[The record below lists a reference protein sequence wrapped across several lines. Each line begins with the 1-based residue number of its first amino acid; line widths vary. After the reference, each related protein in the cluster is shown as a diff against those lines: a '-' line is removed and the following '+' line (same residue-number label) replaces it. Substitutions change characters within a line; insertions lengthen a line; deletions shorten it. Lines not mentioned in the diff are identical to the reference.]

1 MFRKILQ
8 KKTHHRKTKNLKYL
22 ATNTKKKIH
31 IRIYKK
37 DGRNTGT
44 RISSRQKF
52 LHDRTNNSLLFPT
65 ENEQTLDGNNL
76 KQDTAHPLL
85 LFLTHTE
92 TQFELT
98 KHFTRDPVTPSNVT
112 LLFISIQG

>member
-44 RISSRQKF
+44 HISSRQKF

-92 TQFELT
+92 TVRAHETF
-98 KHFTRDPVTPSNVT
+98 HA
-112 LLFISIQG
+112 